1 MLPAGWWQRL
11 KFHGDW
17 GRFSRLWL
25 QLALA
30 SVTASTTAAQSVR
43 VTVID
48 VGQADAL
55 LVRTPNQRFVLIDAG
70 QSPELAE
77 RLVDEF
83 DVDRL
88 ELVIASHRHTD
99 HVGGLDEVLDTIPVG
114 RLVFDTLEVVGK
126 DHDDDVRE
134 AARLD
139 SVPID
144 RPLGDTLEVDGVRF
158 IILPVERRFNYDEE
172 NNNSVIVRV
181 DYGAWSMLFTGDTE
195 KRQRDWLIEHHAELL
210 DVDVLKASHHG
221 SRNGTS
227 QEWLAAVSPRYVVIS
242 AGLNRRYKH
251 PHAEAVRAYR
261 AAATPARVLCT
272 NRVGWIQLIGRR
284 TGSTTA
290 TVEWPENR
298 SKSCIY
304 NGRHY

>member
-1 MLPAGWWQRL
+1 MGWLARL
-11 KFHGDW
+11 GFQ
-17 GRFSRLWL
+17 F
-25 QLALA
+25 AFVFVCA
-30 SVTASTTAAQSVR
+30 TAAPAQSVR

-55 LVRTPNQRFVLIDAG
+55 LVRTPNQKFVLVDAG

-77 RLVDEF
+77 RLVTEF
-83 DVDRL
+83 QVERL
-88 ELVIASHRHTD
+88 ELMFASHRHTD
-99 HVGGLDEVLDTIPVG
+99 HVGGMDEVLDTIPVSG
-114 RLVFDTLEVVGK
+114 LIFDSQNVVGK

-134 AARLD
+134 AAALD
-139 SVPID
+139 SVPIEL
-144 RPLGDTLEVDGVRF
+144 PLGDTLEVDGVRF
-158 IILPVERRFNYDEE
+158 IILPVERRFDYTDE

-181 DYGAWSMLFTGDTE
+181 EYGAWSMLFTGDTE
-195 KRQRDWLIEHHAELL
+195 ERQRQWLSEHHADLL

-227 QEWLAAVSPRYVVIS
+227 KEWLDAVTPRYVVIS

-272 NRVGWIQLIGRR
+272 NRVGWIQLVGRR
-284 TGSTTA
+284 DGSTRV
-290 TVEWPENR
+290 TVEWPENLR
-298 SKSCIY
+298 KSCTY